1 MLFYKLSGCRFE
13 FSCSHVGLRYRVFI
27 FLMLLTYVSSLNFTV
42 DENNDEK
49 SLEKFLI
56 WFWDEIRTTFYYS
69 SVIRQMG
76 ESQKGC
82 FKKTNHAKFSKNKH
96 ILLSVYLCVS
106 GGKKSL
112 FFWKICRALFSWNTY
127 FQIRPFALLP
137 TYQCNPLEETYG
149 CL

>member
-1 MLFYKLSGCRFE
+1 MLVYKLSGCRFE

-96 ILLSVYLCVS
+96 FLLSVYLCVS

-112 FFWKICRALFSWNTY
+112 FFGKYAVLCFLETPIFRSALSPYYRRINV
-127 FQIRPFALLP
+127 IPSKKH
-137 TYQCNPLEETYG
+137 G